1 MSKPLVSIV
10 IPFFNNET
18 TLLDAIKS
26 VFAQTYTNWEL
37 ILLND
42 GSKDNSLQLAKS
54 IKDIRVRVISDGHN
68 RGLVFRLNQS
78 PSLVNGEFIARMDGD
93 DLMHPER
100 IAKQMKEFFNNPD
113 LDVVDTGA
121 YSIDELGNPIGVRGL
136 IPINY
141 SPEYILKNAMLLH
154 ASIVAKKEWFEK
166 YSYDPIYIR
175 AEDRELWLRSYNS
188 SNYGRVMEPLYIV
201 REGKVNVKN
210 YLRGLKTVIKI
221 YKVYGIRILPFLKIR
236 IEIIKSYFKIFI
248 VFFLGLFNIHN
259 IITKRR
265 NKPLSDE
272 ESKRVS
278 VIIKQI
284 KDLEI
289 IKS

>member
-1 MSKPLVSIV
+1 MSQPLVSIV

-54 IKDIRVRVISDGHN
+54 IKDNRVRVISDGQN
-68 RGLVFRLNQS
+68 RGLVFRLNQT

-221 YKVYGIRILPFLKIR
+221 YKVYGFKILPFFKIR
-236 IEIIKSYFKIFI
+236 IEIIKSYFKIFV

>member
-1 MSKPLVSIV
+1 MSQPLVSIV

-54 IKDIRVRVISDGHN
+54 IKDNRVRVISDGQN

-221 YKVYGIRILPFLKIR
+221 YKVYGFKILPFFKIR
-236 IEIIKSYFKIFI
+236 IEIIKSYFKIFVI
-248 VFFLGLFNIHN
+248 FFLGLFNIHN